1 MSEPAR
7 IAARWGRRIPLSAAI
22 AALLLLLAGLV
33 VILQNDRAYLAQKRS
48 EADVQARILAES
60 VVAALDFLDAEAAGD
75 AVDALKVNPQVR
87 AAAVYDARGELFAG
101 YQREAGTLPTRL
113 GGPVRE
119 REELIVATV
128 PVAMDGMRIGTVQTA
143 TVRESL
149 SRRFSRYGMIAL
161 LVVMAALVVGVL
173 GIAHAAMTRA
183 NRQLKERATA
193 LRHANS
199 ELQVQM
205 EERAR
210 AEEQLRQAQKM
221 QALGQLTGGIAH
233 DFNNL
238 LTVIQGSAD
247 ILQRPKLPE
256 EKRVRFADAIAQTA
270 ARAAGLTRQLLAFAR
285 RQPLKPEI
293 VDLNRHLSAMLDL
306 LNRTLGGHV
315 EVRAELADGL
325 CATEVDPT
333 QLENAILNIA
343 VNARDAMPD
352 GGNLTIRTEQV
363 GPDTARL
370 ESGGDALALSLTDT
384 GSGIAPEAMERI
396 FEPFFTTKAVGKG
409 TGLGLSQVY
418 GFATQSGGDVRV
430 TSKPGAGTT
439 VTILLPCSGEMPRDA
454 EASTAP
460 ARRGSLR
467 TGRILVVDDN
477 EEVGAFAEA
486 LLKEIGHSVIR
497 ASSAEEAIGLLHPGR
512 FDVVF
517 TDVVMPGMSGLDLAE
532 RLREQQPELPVIL
545 TTGYSDRIS
554 SSGSGGL
561 PVVNKPYNL
570 PTLEEAVDRA
580 LSRR

>member
-1 MSEPAR
+1 MSREPSLAG
-7 IAARWGRRIPLSAAI
+7 RWRRRVPLGAAI
-22 AALLLLLAGLV
+22 AALLLLLAGLF
-33 VILQNDRAYLAQKRS
+33 VILQNDRGYLEQKRS
-48 EADVQARILAES
+48 EAGVQAGILAES
-60 VVAALDFLDAEAAGD
+60 VVAALDFRDAEAAGD
-75 AVDALKVNPQVR
+75 AVDALKVNPQIQ
-87 AAAVYDARGELFAG
+87 AAVVYDARGELFAG
-101 YQREAGTLPTRL
+101 YERAPGILPARL
-113 GGPVRE
+113 DAPLADDDDLV
-119 REELIVATV
+119 LSTA
-128 PVAMDGMRIGTVQTA
+128 PVAMDGTRIGTVRTA
-143 TVRESL
+143 TVREPL
-149 SRRFSRYGMIAL
+149 SRRVTRYGLIAL

-173 GIAHAAMTRA
+173 GIAHAALTKA
-183 NRQLKERATA
+183 NRQLKERAVA

-256 EKRVRFADAIAQTA
+256 EKRIRFADAIAQTA
-270 ARAAGLTRQLLAFAR
+270 ARAAGLTKQLLAFAR

-293 VDLNRHLSAMLDL
+293 IDLNRHISGMLDL
-306 LNRTLGGHV
+306 LDRTLGAQV
-315 EVRAELADGL
+315 DIRADLADGL
-325 CATEVDPT
+325 CATEVDPS
-333 QLENAILNIA
+333 QLENAILNVA

-352 GGNLTIRTEQV
+352 GGTLTIRTELLDA
-363 GPDTARL
+363 GAARL
-370 ESGGDALALSLTDT
+370 EGGGAALALSVADT
-384 GSGIAPEAMERI
+384 GTGIEPAAMDRI

-430 TSKPGAGTT
+430 ASEPGSGTT
-439 VTILLPCSGEMPRDA
+439 VTILLPCSSQAAQDER
-454 EASTAP
+454 ASAAP

-467 TGRILVVDDN
+467 TGRVLVVDDN

-497 ASSAEEAIGLLHPGR
+497 AASAEEAIGLLHPGR
-512 FDVVF
+512 FDLVF

-532 RLREQQPELPVIL
+532 HIRQRQPDLPVIL

-554 SSGSGGL
+554 SSGSGGF
-561 PVVNKPYNL
+561 PVVHKPYNL
-570 PTLEEAVDRA
+570 PTLEEAVDQA
-580 LSRR
+580 LAKG